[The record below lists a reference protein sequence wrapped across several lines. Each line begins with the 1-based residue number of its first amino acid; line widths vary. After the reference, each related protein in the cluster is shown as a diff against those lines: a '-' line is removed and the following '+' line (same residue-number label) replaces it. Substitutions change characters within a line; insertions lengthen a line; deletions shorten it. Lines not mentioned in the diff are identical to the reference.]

1 MTSYHCPVDGTRSA
15 ITALTWCCPVCRGPW
30 DLDFTPA
37 RGVAVNA
44 LAGRADS
51 LWRYKE
57 FLPLDTS
64 AISLGEGRT
73 PLVPLTDT
81 VSAKLDFLMPT
92 LSFKDRGAVMLG
104 ELARRLG
111 PDRVVA
117 DSSGNAGT
125 SFAAY
130 CARAGLPCTVYVPE
144 GTSAKKTEQI
154 RAHGARLV
162 TVPGGREAT
171 ARAARAAADEPGVFY
186 ASHVFNPYFL
196 HGTKTYAYELW
207 EDLGGRLPEALA
219 VPVGNGTL
227 LLGVALAVAELD
239 ALGLITARPRLIA
252 VQAEAVSPLAAAFR
266 AGADD
271 LLPVGAGDLL
281 RDGEGGADGLLPD
294 GEGGAGGDVGAGGVP
309 GPGGDAGAGSVPGTG
324 GGAGAGGVPGT
335 GGNAAGGAGGVE
347 PATLAEGIA
356 IPRPPRARQILAAV
370 RESGGTFLTVPED
383 GVREAQRDLA
393 ARGLFVE
400 TTGVACWAAVR
411 AGGDAVRGEVVV
423 PLCGSGLKTGMAASA

>member
-1 MTSYHCPVDGTRSA
+1 MLADMTSYHCPVDGTRSA

-37 RGVAVNA
+37 RGVAANA

-271 LLPVGAGDLL
+271 LLPVRAGDLL

-294 GEGGAGGDVGAGGVP
+294 GGTVPGGDVGAGGVP
-309 GPGGDAGAGSVPGTG
+309 GPGGG
-324 GGAGAGGVPGT
+324 GGAGAGGVRGA

-383 GVREAQRDLA
+383 GIREAQRDLA

>member
-37 RGVAVNA
+37 RGVAANA

-335 GGNAAGGAGGVE
+335 GGNAAGGAGGVG